1 MKFQHPLQWPTAKAR
16 TPETKRKPGRFSSE
30 SEKRHCSRRPV
41 TLYEACQRLSSEV
54 QSWTKVGHQWRIDPE
69 KVFITSA
76 ISDIKNDGM
85 PYSNRRMPDDPAI
98 AIYFHLD
105 AELMALAIN
114 SFASIEQNIA
124 AAAATL
130 EAYRKLDRYG
140 VSLAQGDL
148 IIRLRLPEKATA
160 SNTWWSVLG
169 VPINAGSE
177 QIKSAYRKLVKTHH
191 PDTGGDRAAWDRVQ
205 SAYKQAMQTVSQ

>member
-1 MKFQHPLQWPTAKAR
+1 
-16 TPETKRKPGRFSSE
+16 
-30 SEKRHCSRRPV
+30 
-41 TLYEACQRLSSEV
+41 
-54 QSWTKVGHQWRIDPE
+54 
-69 KVFITSA
+69 
-76 ISDIKNDGM
+76 
-85 PYSNRRMPDDPAI
+85 MPDDPAI